1 MSWSYDTR
9 GRVAGKGQ
17 TVASI
22 TKSVGYTY
30 TNAAGAVQKVNIL
43 QAMGFDLASVHAA
56 ASLGVRAL
64 RADLK
69 KRPRGWL
76 NAAAKTAVAA
86 VKRDY
91 REWRS

>member
-1 MSWSYDTR
+1 LDSLKIELVD
-9 GRVAGKGQ
+9 
-17 TVASI
+17 
-22 TKSVGYTY
+22 VG
-30 TNAAGAVQKVNIL
+30 GSGIKVNIL
-43 QAMGFDLASVHAA
+43 QAMGFDLASIHAA
-56 ASLGVRAL
+56 ATQDVRAL

-76 NAAAKTAVAA
+76 NAAAKTAAAA

>member
-1 MSWSYDTR
+1 
-9 GRVAGKGQ
+9 V
-17 TVASI
+17 
-22 TKSVGYTY
+22 
-30 TNAAGAVQKVNIL
+30 
-43 QAMGFDLASVHAA
+43 
-56 ASLGVRAL
+56 L

-91 REWRS
+91 EEWRG